1 MLVLN
6 KPSKWWINDCEYM
19 KIIYIWELRLKKRMK
34 AILVVMNTSWVVV
47 KIRPEKVVHSH
58 RFQSFSRLL
67 LLEWLDRMINIFQN
81 PTTVVWFSLLP
92 LFYFRGHWH
101 GEVAVK
107 MIEIE
112 NPTEEQLNAFKFQVG
127 TFRKTRHEN
136 VVLFMGACMDPPK
149 LAIITR

>member
-1 MLVLN
+1 MYTFRDALQFMIVTCSNSVDAFLTVTSIVLL
-6 KPSKWWINDCEYM
+6 C
-19 KIIYIWELRLKKRMK
+19 
-34 AILVVMNTSWVVV
+34 
-47 KIRPEKVVHSH
+47 
-58 RFQSFSRLL
+58 
-67 LLEWLDRMINIFQN
+67 
-81 PTTVVWFSLLP
+81 
-92 LFYFRGHWH
+92 RGHWH

>member
-1 MLVLN
+1 MIAPRFFVALRYVTLWYVVSVLFV
-6 KPSKWWINDCEYM
+6 
-19 KIIYIWELRLKKRMK
+19 KRTT
-34 AILVVMNTSWVVV
+34 IHDFGRV
-47 KIRPEKVVHSH
+47 KIVQGVMSMAV
-58 RFQSFSRLL
+58 F
-67 LLEWLDRMINIFQN
+67 
-81 PTTVVWFSLLP
+81 
-92 LFYFRGHWH
+92 FRGHWH

>member
-1 MLVLN
+1 MPLGA
-6 KPSKWWINDCEYM
+6 KWEI
-19 KIIYIWELRLKKRMK
+19 KKECFYYYYF
-34 AILVVMNTSWVVV
+34 L
-47 KIRPEKVVHSH
+47 
-58 RFQSFSRLL
+58 FFL
-67 LLEWLDRMINIFQN
+67 IFI
-81 PTTVVWFSLLP
+81 
-92 LFYFRGHWH
+92 FRAHWH

-107 MIEIE
+107 IIEIE

>member
-1 MLVLN
+1 M
-6 KPSKWWINDCEYM
+6 
-19 KIIYIWELRLKKRMK
+19 
-34 AILVVMNTSWVVV
+34 
-47 KIRPEKVVHSH
+47 
-58 RFQSFSRLL
+58 
-67 LLEWLDRMINIFQN
+67 
-81 PTTVVWFSLLP
+81 
-92 LFYFRGHWH
+92 
-101 GEVAVK
+101 AVK

>member
-1 MLVLN
+1 MIKTYENGV
-6 KPSKWWINDCEYM
+6 C
-19 KIIYIWELRLKKRMK
+19 
-34 AILVVMNTSWVVV
+34 T
-47 KIRPEKVVHSH
+47 
-58 RFQSFSRLL
+58 FQGVIMPIAVFC
-67 LLEWLDRMINIFQN
+67 
-81 PTTVVWFSLLP
+81 
-92 LFYFRGHWH
+92 RGHWH

>member
-1 MLVLN
+1 MCVHVLS
-6 KPSKWWINDCEYM
+6 SKDKMSN
-19 KIIYIWELRLKKRMK
+19 
-34 AILVVMNTSWVVV
+34 
-47 KIRPEKVVHSH
+47 
-58 RFQSFSRLL
+58 
-67 LLEWLDRMINIFQN
+67 
-81 PTTVVWFSLLP
+81 SL
-92 LFYFRGHWH
+92 FCRGHWH

>member
-1 MLVLN
+1 MYTFRDALQFMIVTCSNSVDAFLTVMSIVLL
-6 KPSKWWINDCEYM
+6 C
-19 KIIYIWELRLKKRMK
+19 
-34 AILVVMNTSWVVV
+34 
-47 KIRPEKVVHSH
+47 
-58 RFQSFSRLL
+58 
-67 LLEWLDRMINIFQN
+67 
-81 PTTVVWFSLLP
+81 
-92 LFYFRGHWH
+92 RGHWH

>member
-1 MLVLN
+1 M
-6 KPSKWWINDCEYM
+6 SKTTDRNFMCCEM
-19 KIIYIWELRLKKRMK
+19 FFIDTCI
-34 AILVVMNTSWVVV
+34 
-47 KIRPEKVVHSH
+47 
-58 RFQSFSRLL
+58 
-67 LLEWLDRMINIFQN
+67 
-81 PTTVVWFSLLP
+81 SLSC
-92 LFYFRGHWH
+92 RGHWH

-107 MIEIE
+107 IIEIE